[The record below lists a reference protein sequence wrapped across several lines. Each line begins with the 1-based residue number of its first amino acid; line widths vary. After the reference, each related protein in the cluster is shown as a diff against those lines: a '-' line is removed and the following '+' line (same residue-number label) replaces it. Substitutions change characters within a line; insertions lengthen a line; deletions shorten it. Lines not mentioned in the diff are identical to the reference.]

1 MLKKSVFVSSKRES
15 LSLRWYGLFNL
26 NCQDLYPE
34 DYSLERCYELA
45 ELALEIMALA
55 EEKKSKIMVHYY
67 LPPEFHEVAD
77 MLGDSLALSRFV
89 QETRPPRADFQA
101 VFFMAATAKIIAG
114 DSSRIFVSDTPE
126 ALGCSL
132 VFGTD
137 HVWVENWKKQNPDG
151 LLVTYINSDV
161 RLKAMSDFIS
171 TSRNTD
177 KIIAYAAKNFP
188 GREILVLPDKF
199 LGFVMK
205 VRALEILEKEGIK
218 VDPDL
223 IEIYQ
228 QPFGGF
234 NACCY
239 VHEQLGPDAID
250 VAMIE
255 NPEAEIMIHPECGCA
270 SSCMYRISQGEI
282 PHQKA
287 FFLSTEQMIQRA
299 KESPLGSFIV
309 ATEPGLV
316 YALRRRLPKKKFI
329 PVSAQAHCRYMKGNT
344 FEKLLKSLREDR
356 LEVCLSE
363 TSFQNEK
370 EIHIAKS
377 EAQKARLGIERMLS
391 IV

>member
-26 NCQDLYPE
+26 NCRDLYPE
-34 DYSLERCYELA
+34 DYSLGRCYELA
-45 ELALEIMALA
+45 EMALEILALA

-67 LPPEFHEVAD
+67 LPPEFHEIAD
-77 MLGDSLALSRFV
+77 MLGDSLALSRYI
-89 QETRPPRADFQA
+89 QEIGPPRVDFQA

-205 VRALEILEKEGIK
+205 ARALEILEKEGIK
-218 VDPDL
+218 VSPYL

-228 QPFGGF
+228 QSFGGF

-250 VAMIE
+250 IAVMK
-255 NPEAEIMIHPECGCA
+255 NPEAILLIHPECGC
-270 SSCMYRISQGEI
+270 SSKCMYSILSGDVPYKDAHI
-282 PHQKA
+282 C
-287 FFLSTEQMIQRA
+287 STEQMIQIA
-299 KESPLGSFIV
+299 QASSAESFIV

-316 YALRRRLPKKKFI
+316 YALRRRLPKKRFI

-370 EIHIAKS
+370 EIHIAKD